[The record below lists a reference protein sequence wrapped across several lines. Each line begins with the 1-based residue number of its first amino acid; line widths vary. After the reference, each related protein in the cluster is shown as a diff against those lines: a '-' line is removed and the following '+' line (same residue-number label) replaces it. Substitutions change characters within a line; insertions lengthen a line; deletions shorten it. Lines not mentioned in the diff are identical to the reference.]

1 MLLLPFQLES
11 GGRGFPCIAG
21 RVHPDVLL
29 QLSVCPRVF
38 ACRLILLRGL
48 SAGHFLL
55 QRFLAWNSIMNG
67 DKHQALAAICKILWS
82 NPIGRG
88 SDGDARP
95 ELFAIFIQV
104 IVNDWI
110 MGK

>member
-1 MLLLPFQLES
+1 
-11 GGRGFPCIAG
+11 
-21 RVHPDVLL
+21 
-29 QLSVCPRVF
+29 
-38 ACRLILLRGL
+38 
-48 SAGHFLL
+48 
-55 QRFLAWNSIMNG
+55 MNG

-82 NPIGRG
+82 NPIGGG